1 MYIVKYWADLTID
14 PLNRGMDWFEDVFN
28 AVEHLDRMRSQGY
41 NTELY
46 EAKLL
51 DVAPLRI
58 KALEELTE
66 ESQRLGLY

>member
-1 MYIVKYWADLTID
+1 MYIVKYWGDLTID
-14 PLNRGMDWFEDVFN
+14 PLNRGIDSFEDVFA
-28 AVEHLDRMRSQGY
+28 AVEHLDRMRSKGY

-58 KALEELTE
+58 KALEELIKE
-66 ESQRLGLY
+66 GQRLGLY